1 MKKQLLIS
9 TLILSACASETIFNQ
24 TDSSEVWV
32 LQSLNTKTVPAKITL
47 TFPEKGQ
54 ISGQAP
60 CNHYSARQKAPLPWF
75 EAGPIRAT
83 RRACDKLALEQSY
96 FEALSSMT
104 LIERKAGFLLL
115 TNEKDQSL
123 LFTQQ

>member
-1 MKKQLLIS
+1 MKKLLLIS
-9 TLILSACASETIFNQ
+9 TLILSACAAETIFNQ
-24 TDSSEVWV
+24 TDTSDVWV
-32 LQSLNTKTVPAKITL
+32 LQSMNTEPVPVKITL

-75 EAGPIRAT
+75 EAGKIRAT

-96 FEALSSMT
+96 FEALSRMT
-104 LIERKAGFLLL
+104 LIERKGKVLLL
-115 TNEKDQSL
+115 TNEQDQSL
-123 LFTQQ
+123 LFTRQ